1 MQITLCEKN
10 ECIGCFAC
18 KQACNKNAISIE
30 LTGDG
35 FTYPT
40 IDHSKCVECGACRKA
55 CPVISLEPPYHYNQ
69 DSLCYSAY
77 QKDDDVR
84 MISSS
89 GGMFY
94 TLSKE
99 VIEKGGC
106 VYGAGWDDDMTLRH
120 QKAEDMESLKK
131 LMRSKYVQSD
141 TSEVYQDVKEELKS
155 GRPILFSG
163 TPCQV
168 AALRSY
174 LGGKEYPQLLTVD
187 VICQGAPS
195 PAVFK
200 KYISDIEERYGSKVV
215 DAVFRTKENGWRCGL
230 LLLLLLLSDGRRIEL
245 KYKKNDYYHAF
256 LKNYF
261 LRESCY
267 QCQFKHPKK
276 GCYSDITLAD
286 FWRIGTTVPFEC
298 TSYEKG
304 ISAVLT
310 NTEKGTVAF
319 ESIKKRIIW
328 EERTF
333 KEFSTNGG
341 LRVANRPTGQKDALS
356 MALKKTMDK
365 VQDAYFPYT
374 WRSNLSDFLNM
385 HLSQKTIQNIKR
397 WLRRK

>member
-18 KQACNKNAISIE
+18 KQACKKDAISIE
-30 LTGDG
+30 QPGDG

-40 IDHSKCVECGACRKA
+40 IDYSKCVECGACRKA

-69 DSLCYSAY
+69 DSPCYSAY
-77 QKDDDVR
+77 QKDEDVR

-106 VYGAGWDDDMTLRH
+106 VYGAGWGDDMTLRH
-120 QKAEDMESLKK
+120 QKAEDIESLKK

-141 TSEVYQDVKEELKS
+141 TGKVYQDVKEELKS

-168 AALRSY
+168 AALQSY
-174 LGGKEYPQLLTVD
+174 LGGKEYSQLLTVD

-200 KYISDIEERYGSKVV
+200 KYINDIEEKYGSKVV

-230 LLLLLLLSDGRRIEL
+230 LLLLLLADGRKIEL

-256 LKNYF
+256 LKNFF

-286 FWRIGTTVPFEC
+286 FWRIGTTIPFEC
-298 TSYEKG
+298 ASYEKG
-304 ISAVLT
+304 VSAVLT
-310 NTEKGTVAF
+310 NTEKGALAF
-319 ESIKKRIIW
+319 EAIKDRIVW
-328 EERTF
+328 EKRTF

-341 LRVANRPTGQKDALS
+341 LRVANRPAGQKEALS
-356 MALKKTMDK
+356 MALHKTMDE
-365 VQDAYFPYT
+365 VQDAYYPYT
-374 WRSNLSDFLNM
+374 WRSHISDFLNM

-397 WLRRK
+397 WLR